1 LRQESKYSACGLWNR
16 NVRSDGHS
24 GHRAEATSTRS
35 NPAAPASAID
45 AMSDDLPFRSL
56 TELSRLLA
64 SGETTSRAIVE
75 ACLARIDAHDGP
87 QGGPQFGQLHAFI
100 EVYRDSALAAA
111 DLADRQRRAGT
122 AHGPLAGLPVALKD
136 LLHVEGRQTTAGS
149 KSWRGRISDRT
160 ATAVERLIGAGMI
173 PLGKTHMVEFAF
185 GGWGRNRP
193 MGAPWNP
200 WDMTTHRVAGGSSS
214 GSAVAVAGG
223 LCPAAIGSDT
233 GGSIRIPAALCGIT
247 GLKPTY
253 GRVSL
258 YGAVPLSGTLDS
270 IGPLARTVEDAALLT
285 SAMSG
290 PDPRDPATLEAP
302 RGDLDAALEGEPD
315 VRGVRITALAPE
327 SFPAFVLP
335 EVVRVYREAIATLRD
350 LGAQVVEA
358 AFPLD
363 FDKMMVENGRII
375 AVEAYAFHRDY
386 IEDPDLDIDP
396 WVRMRVLAGKTIG
409 ADEHANL
416 LRERQRVIASFAHW
430 MRDRDALLTPTLPI
444 TATPLNEVDE
454 ATTPL
459 ATWTRS
465 ANYLG
470 ACALSLP
477 AGFSAERL
485 PIGVQVT
492 GIAFADPML
501 VRIGRAFQGATD
513 WHLRRPD

>member
-1 LRQESKYSACGLWNR
+1 M
-16 NVRSDGHS
+16 
-24 GHRAEATSTRS
+24 
-35 NPAAPASAID
+35 P
-45 AMSDDLPFRSL
+45 DDLPFRSL
-56 TELSRLLA
+56 TALA
-64 SGETTSRAIVE
+64 AMLARGETTSRAIVE
-75 ACLARIDAHDGP
+75 ACLARIDAHDAH
-87 QGGPQFGQLHAFI
+87 LHAFVD
-100 EVYRDSALAAA
+100 VYRDGAIEAA
-111 DLADRQRRAGT
+111 DVADRERRTGSVR
-122 AHGPLAGLPVALKD
+122 GPLAGLPIALKD

-149 KSWRGRISDRT
+149 KSWRGRVSDHT
-160 ATAVERLIGAGMI
+160 ATVVNRLTAAGMI

-200 WDMTTHRVAGGSSS
+200 WDAKTHRVAGGSSS

-270 IGPLARTVEDAALLT
+270 IGPLAHSVDDAALLT
-285 SAMSG
+285 ATMEG
-290 PDPRDPATLEAP
+290 PDPHDPATLNAH
-302 RGDLDAALEGEPD
+302 RGDLAAAVAGEPD
-315 VRGVRITALAPE
+315 VRGLRITALAPE
-327 SFPAFVLP
+327 TFPSFTQPD
-335 EVVRVYREAIATLRD
+335 VVRAYETAIATLRE
-350 LGAQVVEA
+350 LGARVDVGT
-358 AFPLD
+358 FPLD
-363 FDKMMVENGRII
+363 FDDMMVQNGRII
-375 AVEAYAFHRDY
+375 AAEAYALHRAY
-386 IEDPDLDIDP
+386 IEDPSLDIDP
-396 WVRMRVLAGKTIG
+396 WVRRRVLGGKGISA
-409 ADEHANL
+409 ADYLDL
-416 LRERQRVIASFAHW
+416 LAQRRRVTEAFARW

-444 TATPLNEVDE
+444 TATPLDEVDE

-477 AGFSAERL
+477 AGFSADGL

-492 GIAFADPML
+492 GASFADAML
-501 VRIGRAFQGATD
+501 VRIGRAFQRATD
-513 WHLRRPD
+513 WHLHRPG